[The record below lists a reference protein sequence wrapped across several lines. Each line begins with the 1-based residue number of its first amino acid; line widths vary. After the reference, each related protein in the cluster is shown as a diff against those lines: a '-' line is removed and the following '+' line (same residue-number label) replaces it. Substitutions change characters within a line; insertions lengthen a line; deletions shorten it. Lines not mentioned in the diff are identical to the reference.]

1 MLVRLDMHAILGK
14 PLKTA
19 TDGKKIDITY
29 VKWNRR
35 KGNTVSRRIF
45 FFIAPLLTPMS

>member
-19 TDGKKIDITY
+19 TNGKK
-29 VKWNRR
+29 KWYNIC
-35 KGNTVSRRIF
+35 KVES
-45 FFIAPLLTPMS
+45 